1 MRLLFIVGSCLKI
14 NTSANLCHIA
24 YIEGCIRNRH
34 SVDVLSMSELGCEI
48 DKSIKMPKVYNW
60 YTFDPPLYNNSSQS
74 TIQKLKKRNSV
85 LDIGEKKIK
94 KAFLY
99 FYNAYGRTYS
109 IWAKRAIKFYS
120 ENEYDY
126 VISLATPYVSHYVG
140 MNLKQK
146 GRIKCKKFIQIWEDP
161 WSLDLYNKKNSK
173 KIMKEEKKLLASAD
187 KIVYVSPITL
197 KYQSRLYSEYSKKML
212 WVPLPYYYKNEEL
225 DYKQSKN
232 LRFGYYGDYF
242 SFSRDLRPFYE
253 AAKNQQINVKIY
265 GNSDL
270 FLEPS
275 KNIVIKPRVG
285 LKDLSEAEQQTDV
298 LVFLCNLKGG
308 QIPGKIYQYSA
319 TNKKILFI
327 LDGSESEIS
336 VLENYFKKFNRYIF
350 CKNNVVDIEFAIKE
364 IEKSGGS
371 VNNSCVEY
379 FSPESITSQI
389 LKRCK
394 YE

>member
-1 MRLLFIVGSCLKI
+1 M
-14 NTSANLCHIA
+14 
-24 YIEGCIRNRH
+24 
-34 SVDVLSMSELGCEI
+34 
-48 DKSIKMPKVYNW
+48 
-60 YTFDPPLYNNSSQS
+60 
-74 TIQKLKKRNSV
+74 
-85 LDIGEKKIK
+85 
-94 KAFLY
+94 
-99 FYNAYGRTYS
+99 
-109 IWAKRAIKFYS
+109 
-120 ENEYDY
+120 
-126 VISLATPYVSHYVG
+126 
-140 MNLKQK
+140 
-146 GRIKCKKFIQIWEDP
+146 
-161 WSLDLYNKKNSK
+161 
-173 KIMKEEKKLLASAD
+173 
-187 KIVYVSPITL
+187 
-197 KYQSRLYSEYSKKML
+197 
-212 WVPLPYYYKNEEL
+212 
-225 DYKQSKN
+225 
-232 LRFGYYGDYF
+232 RFGYYGDYF